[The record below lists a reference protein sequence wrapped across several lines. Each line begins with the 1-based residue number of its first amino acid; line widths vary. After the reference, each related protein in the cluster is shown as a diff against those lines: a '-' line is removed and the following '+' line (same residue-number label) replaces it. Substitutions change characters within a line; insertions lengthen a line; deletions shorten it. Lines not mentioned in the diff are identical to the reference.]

1 ENDRAALETF
11 PAILSNGF
19 IQQQKSELADF
30 QRQQV
35 QLSEKLGPSHPE
47 MVKISAAVRTAEAKI
62 QGEIAKVI
70 ESMRGD
76 YQQALAQERSLNEAL
91 EQQKREALELNRKG
105 IAYGVLARDA
115 ASNRQIFESLM
126 QRTKETGISGELKTS
141 NIRIVDPA
149 EVPRRPTTPNTR
161 NN

>member
-1 ENDRAALETF
+1 SLEERQNIVVQKLADLNAAVTRAKTERIQKETAFNQIRAKENDRTALETF

-115 ASNRQIFESLM
+115 ASN
-126 QRTKETGISGELKTS
+126 
-141 NIRIVDPA
+141 
-149 EVPRRPTTPNTR
+149 
-161 NN
+161 